1 MQLHNR
7 SDYYGGIRDVIH
19 YNPPKNYLPE
29 ELAVI
34 NEWSPSMNVFP
45 TLIYKWVEQ

>member
-1 MQLHNR
+1 VIKNNWE
-7 SDYYGGIRDVIH
+7 GIRDVIH
-19 YNPPKNYLPE
+19 YNPPKNYFPE